1 MHKVG
6 WERKNVIDNDNNS
19 AINLI
24 IGKSMKEVSSHIFWS
39 LCATHTLALMIKE
52 IGWKKRIKNTVE
64 KARALNG

>member
-1 MHKVG
+1 
-6 WERKNVIDNDNNS
+6 
-19 AINLI
+19 
-24 IGKSMKEVSSHIFWS
+24 MKEVSSHIFWF